1 MNAIKLIQ
9 ILHTI
14 SQKQSYLE
22 ENKGIAPVLWKIVN
36 AYDRAEEY
44 SFEDEIIRIVYELV
58 KIETVISQN
67 SIQALSWFVL
77 NKFAKR

>member
-1 MNAIKLIQ
+1 M
-9 ILHTI
+9 
-14 SQKQSYLE
+14 
-22 ENKGIAPVLWKIVN
+22 N